1 MAVSLANYVP
11 ALRRE
16 VSPPGSTLFDAVAD
30 TVFTGYL
37 ADAFWEVKL
46 DGFVEPWTCSID
58 GIVIPQTGDGN
69 PDPLIDPPLT
79 AYDSASDMPR
89 DQIALVVLYAG
100 IKIIRN
106 RLLEQNTRIH
116 AKAGP
121 VEFSQESS
129 ANLLVEMLRE
139 LTAVK
144 NRLLALRTYNMDV
157 SLIDAF
163 SVRSASQSAYGGYL
177 YDFYIGTSGNDF
189 HSIAGAI

>member
-1 MAVSLANYVP
+1 VAVSLDDYVP

-16 VSPPGSTLFDAVAD
+16 VGPPGSTFFDAVPD
-30 TVFTGYL
+30 EVFTGYL
-37 ADAFWEVKL
+37 ADAFWEVRL
-46 DGFVEPWTCSID
+46 DGFNEPWTCSED
-58 GIVIPQTGDGN
+58 GTIVPIVGDGN
-69 PDPLIDPPLT
+69 PDPQVDPPLT
-79 AYDSASDMPR
+79 GYDSARDIPR

-106 RLLEQNTRIH
+106 RLLEQNTRLH

-144 NRLLALRTYNMDV
+144 SRLLALKTYNQDV
-157 SLIDAF
+157 SVIDAF
-163 SVRSASQSAYGGYL
+163 SVRANSNASYSGYL
-177 YDFYIGTSGNDF
+177 FDWVMSDPGLGL
-189 HSIAGAI
+189 GAA